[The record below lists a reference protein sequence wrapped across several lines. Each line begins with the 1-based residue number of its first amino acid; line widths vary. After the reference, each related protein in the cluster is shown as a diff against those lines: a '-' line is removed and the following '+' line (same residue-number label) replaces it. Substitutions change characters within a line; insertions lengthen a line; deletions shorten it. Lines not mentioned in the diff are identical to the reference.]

1 MKTGTGTKHRKECG
15 DTLAKP
21 SVIEI
26 GRVIAVLST
35 TKLSNFSEMSEFLEG
50 QQRLG
55 SGFETAAVG

>member
-50 QQRLG
+50 QQG
-55 SGFETAAVG
+55 